1 MIAKMAMLQFEMLK
15 RIKFFIF
22 LLLLSSC
29 AAYKPIERKEYK
41 VVYGSYGIMSD
52 MEYISIEHGDID
64 EVLKRKLSLE
74 LNELSKGYLSISIV
88 DGEVSMDS
96 LKVLRLDGVT
106 LSFYKNKDK
115 LDKKFKP
122 KLLFPNKSELMGKTF
137 HASRRLKW
145 N

>member
-1 MIAKMAMLQFEMLK
+1 MKKYI
-15 RIKFFIF
+15 FFTATI
-22 LLLLSSC
+22 LLVCSC
-29 AAYKPIERKEYK
+29 AFLRKPIERKEYK

-52 MEYISIEHGDID
+52 MEYISIELRDID

-74 LNELSKGYLSISIV
+74 LNDLSKGYFSISIV
-88 DGEVSMDS
+88 DGEVSVDS

-115 LDKKFKP
+115 LDEKFKP

-137 HASRRLKW
+137 RGSRRLKW

>member
-1 MIAKMAMLQFEMLK
+1 MKKYI
-15 RIKFFIF
+15 FFTATI
-22 LLLLSSC
+22 LLVCSC
-29 AAYKPIERKEYK
+29 AFIRKPIERKEYK
-41 VVYGSYGIMSD
+41 IVYESYVIISD
-52 MEYISIEHGDID
+52 SMEYITIEHGDID

-74 LNELSKGYLSISIV
+74 LNQLSKGYLSISIV

-96 LKVLRLDGVT
+96 LKLRRLDGVT

>member
-1 MIAKMAMLQFEMLK
+1 MAMLQFEMLK
-15 RIKFFIF
+15 RIKFLIF

-29 AAYKPIERKEYK
+29 AFLRKPIERKEYK

-52 MEYISIEHGDID
+52 MEYISIEHRDID

-96 LKVLRLDGVT
+96 LKLRRLDGVT

-122 KLLFPNKSELMGKTF
+122 KLLSPNKSELMGKTF

-145 N
+145 NY